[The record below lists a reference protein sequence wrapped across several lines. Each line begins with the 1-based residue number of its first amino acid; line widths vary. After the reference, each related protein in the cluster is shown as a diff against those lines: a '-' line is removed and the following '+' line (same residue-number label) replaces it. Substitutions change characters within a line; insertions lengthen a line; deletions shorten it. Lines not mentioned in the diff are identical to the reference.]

1 MNWSAAIMFPRKGLL
16 CPGWGEK
23 WVCRRMMQVRIAGQ
37 RDWVLHRYTWNQS
50 EWYKIQVFH
59 LCLFR
64 PLPSVAPLSL
74 SSPISRPAFSCLHWS
89 FEQRE
94 GSILKGWC
102 LKPSSN
108 ERMQDSP
115 LWGHMLSSNARNDAH
130 LNSLLRI
137 LPTTENSPP
146 SQQGEAAAADGTKE
160 GGGKG
165 NRITVYLQV
174 RGNADRRHPGWW
186 QFYFKNVQITLL
198 CMRGQK
204 CGESYYLKLFIKRA
218 KPSIIFLREF
228 ANYSDLLY
236 TRFQRNAGNGG
247 VAPMRLKA
255 MFLWQTGNAPFTNMC
270 AHTATKNK

>member
-50 EWYKIQVFH
+50 EWRDFDRVTRYKYSIS
-59 LCLFR
+59 CLFR

-74 SSPISRPAFSCLHWS
+74 SSPKSRPRLRASV
-89 FEQRE
+89 
-94 GSILKGWC
+94 LKRWC

-108 ERMQDSP
+108 KRMQDSQ
-115 LWGHMLSSNARNDAH
+115 LWGHMLSSNTRNDAH

-137 LPTTENSPP
+137 FPTTENSPP
-146 SQQGEAAAADGTKE
+146 SQQEEAAAADGTKE
-160 GGGKG
+160 RGEKG

-186 QFYFKNVQITLL
+186 QFYFKKVQITLL
-198 CMRGQK
+198 WMCVENR
-204 CGESYYLKLFIKRA
+204 
-218 KPSIIFLREF
+218 IIW
-228 ANYSDLLY
+228 NCS
-236 TRFQRNAGNGG
+236 
-247 VAPMRLKA
+247 
-255 MFLWQTGNAPFTNMC
+255 
-270 AHTATKNK
+270 